1 MEKAGTCSGL
11 VAFLFFLIHVSCHI
25 LKGFDLE
32 HTDPTSFISLF
43 WGFLLG
49 SWVGICE
56 AELKNRG
63 SGMRMFCV
71 CADPFADANAE
82 DSGAGS
88 KDYVHVRVQQRN
100 GRKSLT
106 TVQGLKKE
114 FNYNKI
120 LKDFKKVYHLLLCLC
135 IYQCLLSIPLSD
147 FWFAFVMCACYLAHY
162 LLICLIVMT
171 CHACLDRQKS
181 HLFFHC
187 P

>member
-1 MEKAGTCSGL
+1 VLSSLDRLL
-11 VAFLFFLIHVSCHI
+11 VGRCEGRRNFEV
-25 LKGFDLE
+25 
-32 HTDPTSFISLF
+32 
-43 WGFLLG
+43 WWWLLLDD
-49 SWVGICE
+49 VV
-56 AELKNRG
+56 L
-63 SGMRMFCV
+63 

-120 LKDFKKVYHLLLCLC
+120 LKDFKKVSP
-135 IYQCLLSIPLSD
+135 LSPSRSTWGRLMLIPL
-147 FWFAFVMCACYLAHY
+147 FLMWFGL
-162 LLICLIVMT
+162 
-171 CHACLDRQKS
+171 
-181 HLFFHC
+181 